1 MFIIKG
7 IDRSDAEYVRQIQ
20 CKSNKVTEEFYYNAK
35 KYFKN
40 SYKSVFS
47 RLDLMDDIFQQ
58 SFVKLW
64 IEIETQ
70 KIFVGEDDKLFRYD
84 RNGKVRLLTC
94 NLNTFL
100 IDIAKNDYRAWLRND
115 CLALD
120 EDFESFAHMQDVREA
135 MLLDGQDDMLREQTV
150 YSCVLELPPRCK
162 EILTM
167 FYYDGLSLD
176 EILEA
181 RDEKNISKNGLKT
194 AKYKCMENLKAKV
207 KNSFARLKLKW

>member
-1 MFIIKG
+1 MLIIKG

-20 CKSNKVTEEFYYNAK
+20 SKSNKVTEEFYYNAK
-35 KYFKN
+35 KYFKS
-40 SYKSVFS
+40 SYKSMFS

-70 KIFVGEDDKLFRYD
+70 KIFVGDDDQIFRYD
-84 RNGKVRLLTC
+84 
-94 NLNTFL
+94 
-100 IDIAKNDYRAWLRND
+100 KNDYRAWLRND

-120 EDFESFAHMQDVREA
+120 EDFESFAHINHVMDA
-135 MLLDGQDDMLREQTV
+135 MIMDGQDDILRERTV

-176 EILEA
+176 EIMEE
-181 RDEKNISKNGLKT
+181 RGEKNISKNGLKT